1 MHQQAFVKLENDQVT
16 ELLQEINTS
25 TDGADFNAE
34 QLTVMMQDIPFYKD
48 YSLLDVTNHGL
59 MPNRRMF
66 YIYSKGDIHPINWTH
81 EQIYELNKKIPVE
94 LTRQNITDYVRF
106 FLIFAKGK
114 HGRFL
119 LLESIDEIN
128 WKEEPP
134 PAARKT
140 IAKVIKP
147 LEITSETSTGSYVLR
162 ATILL
167 KDSIFFC
174 NIEVTKEGIVKIN
187 HEELVVEGL
196 PIIDDTFGL

>member
-1 MHQQAFVKLENDQVT
+1 MHQQAFIKLENDQVT
-16 ELLQEINTS
+16 KLLKDINAS
-25 TDGADFNAE
+25 TDGANFE
-34 QLTVMMQDIPFYKD
+34 SQQITVMMQDIPFYKG
-48 YSLLDVTNHGL
+48 YSLLDLTNHAL
-59 MPNRRMF
+59 TPNRRMF
-66 YIYSKGDIHPINWTH
+66 YIYKEGDIHPINWTH
-81 EQIYELNKKIPVE
+81 EQIYNLNQTIPIE
-94 LTRQNITDYVRF
+94 LTKQNIADYVRF

-140 IAKVIKP
+140 ISKVIKP
-147 LEITSETSTGSYVLR
+147 LEIVSETSTGSYVLK

-174 NIEVTKEGIVKIN
+174 NIEVTKNGVVKID